1 MAENGLESLLSTSMQ
16 GLRDMVDVNTIIGE
30 PIETKDG
37 TTIIPISKVSF
48 GFGMGGFEQ
57 DTMQKHNVVSGGSGG
72 GVSIQPVGFL
82 VINDGSVKML
92 NIDSSTTMDKV
103 LDTLPDLIKSVS
115 SLFGKNKD

>member
-1 MAENGLESLLSTSMQ
+1 MAENGLENLLSTSMQ
-16 GLRDMVDVNTIIGE
+16 GLRDIVDVNTIIGE
-30 PIETKDG
+30 PIETTDG

-57 DTMQKHNVVSGGSGG
+57 DAIEKNNVVSGGSGG

-82 VINDGSVKML
+82 VINEGSVKML

>member
-30 PIETKDG
+30 PIETTDG

-57 DTMQKHNVVSGGSGG
+57 DAIENNNIVSGGSGG

-82 VINDGSVKML
+82 VINEGNVKIL

>member
-1 MAENGLESLLSTSMQ
+1 MAENGLESLLSASMQ
-16 GLRDMVDVNTIIGE
+16 GLRDMVDANTIIGK
-30 PIETKDG
+30 PIETSDG
-37 TTIIPISKVSF
+37 TTIVPISKVSF
-48 GFGMGGFEQ
+48 GFGMGGF
-57 DTMQKHNVVSGGSGG
+57 QKDIIEKDNVVSGGSGG

-82 VINDGSVKML
+82 VINSGNVKIL

>member
-16 GLRDMVDVNTIIGE
+16 GLRDMVDVNTIIGD

-57 DTMQKHNVVSGGSGG
+57 DAIEKNNVVSGGSGG

-82 VINDGSVKML
+82 VINEGSVKML

-103 LDTLPDLIKSVS
+103 LDTLPELIKSVS

>member
-1 MAENGLESLLSTSMQ
+1 MAENGLESLLSASMQ
-16 GLRDMVDVNTIIGE
+16 GLRNMVDVNTIIGE
-30 PIETKDG
+30 AIETADG

-57 DTMQKHNVVSGGSGG
+57 CAIQKDNVVSGGSGG

-82 VINDGSVKML
+82 VINGGSVKIL

-103 LDTLPDLIKSVS
+103 IDTLPDLIKSVS